1 MRKVTYAS
9 PLALGDIGI
18 FIVLWLAFF
27 GTSSTGTERITSPP
41 YSQTESRFTIWTET
55 LYITALKT
63 IFFVT
68 LLFTTLFQRVGK
80 RLGLGGRQKSW
91 SKG

>member
-1 MRKVTYAS
+1 MRKATYAS

-27 GTSSTGTERITSPP
+27 GTSSTTSHFPN
-41 YSQTESRFTIWTET
+41 ESRFTIWMET
-55 LYITALKT
+55 LYMIVLRT

-68 LLFTTLFQRVGK
+68 LLFTMLFRLVG
-80 RLGLGGRQKSW
+80 RSLGLRGRQKNW
-91 SKG
+91 SEG

>member
-1 MRKVTYAS
+1 MRKATYVS

-27 GTSSTGTERITSPP
+27 GTSSTTSHFQP
-41 YSQTESRFTIWTET
+41 ESRFTIWTGI
-55 LYITALKT
+55 LYMIVLRT

-68 LLFTTLFQRVGK
+68 LLFTMLSRLVGR
-80 RLGLGGRQKSW
+80 RLGLRGRQKSW
-91 SKG
+91 SKD